1 MSGRHLALPLEEE
14 IVPLELRACP
24 EPGPGER
31 NEDHGSAAI

>member
-24 EPGPGER
+24 EPGS
-31 NEDHGSAAI
+31 GSAAKITVRPQ